1 MNEIHKGQSNEVPQ
15 LKYISYEDKLEFY
28 RNVRQWHNKF
38 IYQQF
43 DLSGLKGIHLDK
55 NEKFNILKEQLTSFN
70 KQLQQAEISKI
81 TPQNFPS
88 RYNFHSQILQLLR
101 EAQLSTNKEQQE
113 EFIQKIYDWNNQ
125 EQIRS
130 LKSRCKHTQSVD
142 YKYESSNFD
151 GTTNDETKRHFLDF
165 SEQKQLPS
173 QIIQEN
179 IRDFKQ
185 QQRTIHKEIDPPDV
199 RLQQY
204 SRKTLIQQQLQ
215 ISQLKPESQSS
226 FFPTQNNINKFSVYE
241 EQEQQEKDT
250 ENEENKMPIEPIK
263 VFLKDDQDL
272 SIQRQQS
279 KSFEVKQMYQQYQPS
294 NSEIE
299 ASLQQRWIT
308 NRQKEYKN
316 QKEDQELVNSM
327 LKWSKNK
334 SRIQKE
340 MDRRQDSSQFG
351 SRYQQLDLIPD
362 SPLQTKKQYY
372 IGYDPKVINLKQL
385 PIIVN
390 TSKNN
395 SVRTMI
401 EMDESIS
408 KQKIE
413 TTKKKYTSLLNLS
426 NIEITPIKQQ
436 QQQQSLSIYGLN
448 DQKNRSI
455 SQKNKMASVIDAFS
469 PEKVSEEQL
478 KEVYEI
484 KNRMAKH
491 KIVIPLKKIM
501 TGLIAPT
508 VDKNNLYDKI
518 PDIGSMIMSN
528 PFEVA
533 KKTKKKKKKKKE

>member
-1 MNEIHKGQSNEVPQ
+1 MNDIHKGQLKDGPQ
-15 LKYISYEDKLEFY
+15 LKYISYEDKLEFN

-38 IYQQF
+38 VYQQF

-55 NEKFNILKEQLTSFN
+55 NDKFKLLKEQLTSFN

-101 EAQLSTNKEQQE
+101 EALLSSNKQQQE

-125 EQIRS
+125 EQTSSI
-130 LKSRCKHTQSVD
+130 KSRCKHIQSVD
-142 YKYESSNFD
+142 FKYESSNFD

-165 SEQKQLPS
+165 NEQKQLPS

-179 IRDFKQ
+179 IKDFKQ
-185 QQRTIHKEIDPPDV
+185 LQRTIHKEIDPPDL

-215 ISQLKPESQSS
+215 ISQLKPDSQSS
-226 FFPTQNNINKFSVYE
+226 FFPTQNNLNRFSAY
-241 EQEQQEKDT
+241 EQQQQENET
-250 ENEENKMPIEPIK
+250 ENEENKMPIEPNK

-279 KSFEVKQMYQQYQPS
+279 KSFEFRQNYQAYQPS

-308 NRQKEYKN
+308 NRYKEQQSK
-316 QKEDQELVNSM
+316 KEDQELIESM

-334 SRIQKE
+334 SRIYKE
-340 MDRRQDSSQFG
+340 IDRRQDSSQFG
-351 SRYQQLDLIPD
+351 SRYKNLEFIPD

-372 IGYDPKVINLKQL
+372 IGYDPKVVNLKQL

-401 EMDESIS
+401 QMEESVS
-408 KQKIE
+408 KQKID

-426 NIEITPIKQQ
+426 NIDITPLKA
-436 QQQQSLSIYGLN
+436 QQSLSIYGKS

-455 SQKNKMASVIDAFS
+455 SQKNKLASVIDAFS

-478 KEVYEI
+478 KEVFEI

-491 KIVIPLKKIM
+491 KIVVPLKKIM

-508 VDKNNLYDKI
+508 IDKNNLQDKI
-518 PDIGSMIMSN
+518 PDIGSMIMNN

>member
-1 MNEIHKGQSNEVPQ
+1 MNEIHKGQQHEGPQ
-15 LKYISYEDKLEFY
+15 LKHISYEDKLEFY

-38 IYQQF
+38 VYQQF
-43 DLSGLKGIHLDK
+43 DLSGLKGLHLDK
-55 NEKFNILKEQLTSFN
+55 NEKFNVLKEQLTSFN
-70 KQLQQAEISKI
+70 KQLQQAEVSKI
-81 TPQNFPS
+81 TPQNFPT
-88 RYNFHSQILQLLR
+88 RYNFHCQILQLLR
-101 EAQLSTNKEQQE
+101 EALLSTNKDQQE

-125 EQIRS
+125 EQSRS
-130 LKSRCKHTQSVD
+130 IKSRCKHTQSVD
-142 YKYESSNFD
+142 FKYESSNFD

-165 SEQKQLPS
+165 NEQKQLPS

-179 IRDFKQ
+179 IKDFKQ

-204 SRKTLIQQQLQ
+204 SRKKLIQQQLQ
-215 ISQLKPESQSS
+215 ISQIKPDTQSS
-226 FFPTQNNINKFSVYE
+226 FFPTQNNLNRFSVYE
-241 EQEQQEKDT
+241 QQQQENDI
-250 ENEENKMPIEPIK
+250 ENEENKMPIEPVK
-263 VFLKDDQDL
+263 VFLKDDQDI

-279 KSFEVKQMYQQYQPS
+279 KSFEIRQNYQQYQPS
-294 NSEIE
+294 NQEIE
-299 ASLQQRWIT
+299 VSLQQRWIT
-308 NRQKEYKN
+308 NRYKEHQT
-316 QKEDQELVNSM
+316 QKEDQELVESM

-351 SRYQQLDLIPD
+351 SRYKQLEYSPD

-395 SVRTMI
+395 SFRTMI
-401 EMDESIS
+401 EMQELVS

-426 NIEITPIKQQ
+426 NIEITPLKA
-436 QQQQSLSIYGLN
+436 QQSLSIYGKS
-448 DQKNRSI
+448 DQKDRSI
-455 SQKNKMASVIDAFS
+455 SQKNKIASVIDAFS
-469 PEKVSEEQL
+469 PDKVSEEQL
-478 KEVYEI
+478 KEVFEI

-491 KIVIPLKKIM
+491 KIVVPLKKIM

-508 VDKNNLYDKI
+508 VDKNSLYDKI